1 MHIGI
6 FLIYLDE
13 KIPMFYTS
21 REIIFVTQTIVCIFE
36 QITWKSYK
44 TAIKAL
50 D

>member
-13 KIPMFYTS
+13 KIPMFHAL
-21 REIIFVTQTIVCIFE
+21 RVIIFVTQTIVCIFE

-44 TAIKAL
+44 TTLKAL